1 MLISLFATVIIYLA
15 DNNRPDS
22 GLYHFPFIKLLN
34 DEKLIIGITNINS
47 RFGTI
52 SIIQYLQAISNN
64 VITNTNGMLL
74 PLSILPS
81 AIYLYFFNEIN
92 IQIKKK
98 RLKIN
103 LFYFSS
109 FFSLIFFTYK
119 MNRYGQYGNDY
130 IPHFFVFF

>member
-98 RLKIN
+98 VKNKPFL
-103 LFYFSS
+103 LFI

-130 IPHFFVFF
+130 IPHFLFFF